1 MVMHGGN
8 HNPHTIDW
16 QVFSEVTEHKDLGV
30 VFDDVLKFHSHVFTI
45 VSKANRTL
53 GMIKKCFTAL
63 NHSTS
68 LVFYKTW
75 LEHNTVILFGNSA
88 TEQMWLN

>member
-63 NHSTS
+63 KSVNLTCF
-68 LVFYKTW
+68 VYTPD
-75 LEHNTVILFGNSA
+75 
-88 TEQMWLN
+88 